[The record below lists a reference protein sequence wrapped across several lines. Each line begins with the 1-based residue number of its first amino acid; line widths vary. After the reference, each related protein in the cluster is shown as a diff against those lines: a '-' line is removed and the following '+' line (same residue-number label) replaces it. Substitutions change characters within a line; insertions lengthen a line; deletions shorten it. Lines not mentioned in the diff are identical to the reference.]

1 MGPNKVK
8 EVVKNIDKVT
18 SEGDVYLARESKWK
32 WKPPEVAVKKVLLNF
47 QEHLFWRTS
56 VNDCFFK

>member
-32 WKPPEVAVKKVLLNF
+32 WKPPELAVKKVLLNF
-47 QEHLFWRTS
+47 QEHLF
-56 VNDCFFK
+56 